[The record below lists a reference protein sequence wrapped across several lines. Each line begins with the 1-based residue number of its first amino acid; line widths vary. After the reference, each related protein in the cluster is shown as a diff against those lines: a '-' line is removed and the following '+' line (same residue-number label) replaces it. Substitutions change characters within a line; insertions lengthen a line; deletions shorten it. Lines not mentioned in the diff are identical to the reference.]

1 MEYLKSIG
9 IVYLRPYWQNVF
21 SQSFK
26 KELFLNFYLLTVL
39 FLGGKKGNGQF
50 RKDLQFVTGCDE
62 EPPLGFGINPYF
74 AFVLSETS
82 FLPSAS
88 TCINQLNLPRGDH
101 ASQLSKKEDLFK
113 L

>member
-39 FLGGKKGNGQF
+39 FLGGRREMVSFEKIYNLSQA
-50 RKDLQFVTGCDE
+50 VTKNHH
-62 EPPLGFGINPYF
+62 L
-74 AFVLSETS
+74 VSE
-82 FLPSAS
+82 
-88 TCINQLNLPRGDH
+88 
-101 ASQLSKKEDLFK
+101 
-113 L
+113 